1 MKLVQVRSIR
11 PKIMLRRKML
21 LMGEPSTPPITLDAG
36 GECDEDIP
44 RKSHQI
50 RLENHSTSNAS
61 SGLDNVSC
69 NRLF

>member
-1 MKLVQVRSIR
+1 
-11 PKIMLRRKML
+11 ML